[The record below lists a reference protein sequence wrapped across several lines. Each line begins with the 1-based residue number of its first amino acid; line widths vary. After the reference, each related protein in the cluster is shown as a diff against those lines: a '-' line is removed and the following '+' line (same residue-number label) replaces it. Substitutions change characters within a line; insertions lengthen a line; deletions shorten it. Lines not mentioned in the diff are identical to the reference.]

1 MNVTVS
7 NQENKRPCMYVSGIS
22 ILPLSVTLDIWCWNC
37 SGNAIIF
44 VFHLAEN
51 RNSTKKV
58 EHIKMEI
65 SSRKSKDRQ
74 YKKDQETNN
83 EWFTRYDRKTYHW
96 ATQISLKSG
105 VNSNTQ
111 YLVLAIVLSVLRC
124 MVSDYHFYIFKLPYL

>member
-7 NQENKRPCMYVSGIS
+7 NQENKRPCMYVSGIY
-22 ILPLSVTLDIWCWNC
+22 ILPLSVILDIWCWNC
-37 SGNAIIF
+37 SDNAIIF

-58 EHIKMEI
+58 ENIKMEI

-83 EWFTRYDRKTYHW
+83 EWFTRYDTKTYHW
-96 ATQISLKSG
+96 ATQISLKPG

-111 YLVLAIVLSVLRC
+111 YLFLAIVLSVLRC